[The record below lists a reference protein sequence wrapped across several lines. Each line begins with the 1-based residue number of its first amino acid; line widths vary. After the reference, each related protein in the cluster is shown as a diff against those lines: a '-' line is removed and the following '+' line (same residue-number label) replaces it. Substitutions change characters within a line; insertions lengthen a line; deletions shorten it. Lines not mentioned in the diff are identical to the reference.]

1 MAEASP
7 RHGAAVLARVAAR
20 GEHAGLRVAQDDLA
34 AAERALQRAQEL
46 ARAFLASLPHRPV
59 SLLPSPE
66 RMSAALDATRTA
78 LQALLS
84 TPAICAAMVELKSFN
99 AGYADCAVARS
110 IIASR
115 ATTILSNYDARRT
128 ALLPLIAT
136 YRAKP

>member
-1 MAEASP
+1 MDQDLISIQQA
-7 RHGAAVLARVAAR
+7 RDLAQAAR
-20 GEHAGLRVAQDDLA
+20 EAQ
-34 AAERALQRAQEL
+34 RQ
-46 ARAFLASLPHRPV
+46 FL
-59 SLLPSPE
+59 
-66 RMSAALDATRTA
+66 SATQSDVDR
-78 LQALLS
+78 
-84 TPAICAAMVELKSFN
+84 ICAAMVELKSFN